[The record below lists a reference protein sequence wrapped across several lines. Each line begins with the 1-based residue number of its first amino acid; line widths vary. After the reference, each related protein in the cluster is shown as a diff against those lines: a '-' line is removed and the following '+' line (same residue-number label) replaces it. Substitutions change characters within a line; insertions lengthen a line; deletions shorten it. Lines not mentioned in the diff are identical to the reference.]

1 MSKELIINVSSDKLI
16 LALIENNQLVE
27 LQHENN
33 DNKFSVGDIYLGKV
47 KKIIPGL
54 NAAFVDI
61 GHPKDAFLHYL
72 DLGANFN
79 TLNKYLKLALSK
91 KESLPKL
98 CRVKP
103 EPILDKEGKI
113 TDVLKEGQSIL
124 VQIAKEPISTKGP
137 RLCSEISI
145 AGRNIVL
152 MPCADKVSISQK
164 VKSFEEKKRLK
175 TLVQSIIPKNYG
187 SIVRTV
193 AEDKKVADLHNEL
206 NLLIEEWEASVK
218 KLSNTKP
225 PKLVMGELSKTS
237 AVLRDL
243 LNSSFNNI
251 YVNDEAIY
259 NEAKSYIATIAPEK
273 KKIVKFVDDR
283 KAPIF
288 EKYGVNKQISTL
300 FGRTVTLKNGS
311 YLVIEHTEALHVIDV
326 NSGNMAKK
334 NIDQELNALEVNL
347 AAAEEIA
354 RQLRLR
360 DMGGIIVVDFID
372 MINNENK
379 HKVYEKIKEAMK
391 ADNTKHTILP
401 LSKFGLMQITR
412 QRVRPV
418 TNIDTKESCPTCKGK
433 GTINSSVMLVD
444 DILSKLKRLSDK
456 YPGKKV
462 VLRAHPYV
470 VSHITKG
477 FFSLKFKW
485 RHKYG
490 LKFKAQEIHSYE
502 LLRYDFWDEDNN
514 EIK

>member
-1 MSKELIINVSSDKLI
+1 MNKELIINVSSDKLI
-16 LALIENNQLVE
+16 LALIENNRLVE
-27 LQHENN
+27 LQNEQNN
-33 DNKFSVGDIYLGKV
+33 SKFSVGDIYLGRV

-91 KESLPKL
+91 KDTLPKL
-98 CRVKP
+98 SKIKA

-113 TDVLKEGQSIL
+113 SDVLKEGQSIL

-137 RLCSEISI
+137 RLCSELSI

-164 VKSFEEKKRLK
+164 VKSLEEKKRLK

-187 SIVRTV
+187 TIVRTV
-193 AEDKKVADLHNEL
+193 AENKKVADLHSEL
-206 NLLIEEWEASVK
+206 NNLVEEWEKSASK
-218 KLSNTKP
+218 ISNIKP

-251 YVNDEAIY
+251 HVNDEAIY
-259 NEAKSYIATIAPEK
+259 NEAKAYIGTIAPEK
-273 KKIVKFVDDR
+273 KKIVKFVDDSST
-283 KAPIF
+283 PIF
-288 EKYGVNKQISTL
+288 EKFGVNKQISRL
-300 FGRTVTLKNGS
+300 FGKTVTLKNGS
-311 YLVIEHTEALHVIDV
+311 YLVIEHTEALHVVDV

-334 NIDQELNALEVNL
+334 NINQELNALEVNL

-354 RQLRLR
+354 YQLRLR

-372 MINNENK
+372 MTNNENRQ
-379 HKVYEKIKEAMK
+379 KVFEKVKEVMK
-391 ADNTKHTILP
+391 LDTTKHTILP

-418 TNIDTKESCPTCKGK
+418 TNIDTKEKCPTCKGR
-433 GTINSSVMLVD
+433 GAVNSSVMLVD
-444 DILSKLKRLSDK
+444 EILSNIKRISEKKPKAKIIVRTHPYIASHLSKGFYPIRLKWRFKYGIKLK
-456 YPGKKV
+456 V
-462 VLRAHPYV
+462 
-470 VSHITKG
+470 
-477 FFSLKFKW
+477 
-485 RHKYG
+485 
-490 LKFKAQEIHSYE
+490 QEINTYD
-502 LLRYDFWDEDNN
+502 LLRYDFWDD
-514 EIK
+514 KGTQLK